1 MEGWGRTREGKGNAR
16 GTIEVADT
24 QSDAAAHGVA
34 NAAAAAALFIE
45 TRPKPDSGGSLYR
58 LRAAVPCFL
67 KREEQLNSSVLKDEL
82 IEMTTKTVIYRI
94 FKNYFNQR

>member
-34 NAAAAAALFIE
+34 DAAAAATLFIE

-58 LRAAVPCFL
+58 LRAAVSCFL
-67 KREEQLNSSVLKDEL
+67 KREEQLNSSVLKNQL
-82 IEMTTKTVIYRI
+82 IEKTMTVIYRI
-94 FKNYFNQR
+94 FKKYFNQR